1 MSFEMS
7 DTSQIVNV
15 YNFRADTR
23 EFIGAGQA
31 YVPAHTGVPANCT
44 AVEPPEIPIGYVAIF
59 DESAGEWTLQED
71 HRGETV
77 YDTFTGQA
85 LLISEIGV
93 LPVSATTITP
103 VGDYQKWNGNEWVTD
118 AEAEKAAKLAIAES
132 KKASLMSKAAS
143 VIEPLQDSVELNMA
157 TDDEKEKLT
166 SWKVYRVLL
175 NRIDISDAE
184 NIIWPEVPI
193 L

>member
-7 DTSQIVNV
+7 DASQIINV

-23 EFIGAGQA
+23 EFIGTGQA
-31 YVPAHTGVPANCT
+31 YVPAYTGVPANST
-44 AVEPPEIPIGYVAIF
+44 TVEPPEIPIGCVAIY
-59 DESAGEWTLQED
+59 DKSAGEWALFED
-71 HRGETV
+71 HRGQVV
-77 YDTFTGQA
+77 YDILKGQESF
-85 LLISEIGV
+85 IVEIGE
-93 LPVSATTITP
+93 LPANVITTAP
-103 VGDYQKWNGNEWVTD
+103 DVDFPKWSGHEWVKD
-118 AEAEKAAKLAIAES
+118 IEAEKTAKLAIAES
-132 KKASLMSKAAS
+132 TKASLMSKAAS

-175 NRIDISDAE
+175 NRVDISDSE
-184 NIIWPEVPI
+184 DIIWPETPV

>member
-1 MSFEMS
+1 MSFKMS
-7 DTSQIVNV
+7 DTSQIINV